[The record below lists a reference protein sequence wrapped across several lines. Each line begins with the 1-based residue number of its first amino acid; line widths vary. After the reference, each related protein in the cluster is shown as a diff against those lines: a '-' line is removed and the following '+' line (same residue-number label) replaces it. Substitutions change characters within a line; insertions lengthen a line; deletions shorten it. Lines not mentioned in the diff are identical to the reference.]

1 MKPSRTDAKRNS
13 TTVSGP
19 KKRKSKDI
27 DEPNLDVDNPKAK
40 VKRSV
45 AKTKITREKSPTPSS
60 DQGKG
65 VVIESEPALQNNTIK
80 QSPNLDS
87 DSDMSVVI
95 DEEPKR
101 KGKTNGSKSRS
112 GKPPANKV
120 PKSQASKKADDKPL
134 DANADE
140 IKRLQGWLIKCG
152 IRKMWHR
159 ELAPYDTPRLKIQ
172 HLKEM
177 LSDAGMTGRYS
188 IERATQIRNERE
200 LKAELEAVQEGDKQ
214 WGMNESDEEEGPA
227 KPRRRRLAKGL
238 KELDMI
244 LNGTGGEETD

>member
-1 MKPSRTDAKRNS
+1 M
-13 TTVSGP
+13 
-19 KKRKSKDI
+19 
-27 DEPNLDVDNPKAK
+27 
-40 VKRSV
+40 
-45 AKTKITREKSPTPSS
+45 
-60 DQGKG
+60 
-65 VVIESEPALQNNTIK
+65 
-80 QSPNLDS
+80 
-87 DSDMSVVI
+87 
-95 DEEPKR
+95 
-101 KGKTNGSKSRS
+101 SKSH
-112 GKPPANKV
+112 AT
-120 PKSQASKKADDKPL
+120 KKADDKPV

-152 IRKMWHR
+152 IRKMWYR
-159 ELAPYDTPRLKIQ
+159 ELAPYDTPKLKIQ

-214 WGMNESDEEEGPA
+214 WGKNESDEEEGPA

-244 LNGTGGEETD
+244 LNGSGGEETD